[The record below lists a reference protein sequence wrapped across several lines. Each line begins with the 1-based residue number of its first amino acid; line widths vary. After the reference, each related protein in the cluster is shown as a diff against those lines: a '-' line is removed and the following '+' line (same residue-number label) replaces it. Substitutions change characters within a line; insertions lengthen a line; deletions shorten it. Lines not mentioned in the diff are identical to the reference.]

1 MCYGDTITVEVRAMN
16 HGITDLTNATQVLE
30 AVNEGHAVAR
40 VVAVEHWAESAS
52 LGWWGGYLLPL
63 LGGMA
68 IPSVV
73 ILGVLIAI
81 GVVIYIQR
89 YAPKTR

>member
-1 MCYGDTITVEVRAMN
+1 MCYGDTITVEVSAMN

-52 LGWWGGYLLPL
+52 LGWWDGYLLPL

>member
-1 MCYGDTITVEVRAMN
+1 MCYGDTSTVEVRAMN

-52 LGWWGGYLLPL
+52 LGWWDGYLLPL

>member
-1 MCYGDTITVEVRAMN
+1 MN

-52 LGWWGGYLLPL
+52 LGWWDGYLLPL

>member
-52 LGWWGGYLLPL
+52 LGWWDGYLLPL